1 MVLENIL
8 VPSFHM
14 FLSSFPSVT
23 YWRNCLIVIVAT
35 CQFCYRLIYHR
46 LLLLFSHSVVS
57 DTATP
62 WTQNA
67 RLRSPSPSPG
77 VCSNSYP
84 LSQWCHPTISSSG
97 FPFSSCLQ
105 FFPAWESIPVSQLF
119 ASGGQ
124 SIGASVSAS
133 VLPMN
138 IQDLFPLGLTG
149 LISLQ
154 YKGLSRV
161 TSSKTVWRH
170 QSFNTQ
176 SFFLSSSHIC
186 TWLLETP

>member
-35 CQFCYRLIYHR
+35 CQFCFRLIYHR

-67 RLRSPSPSPG
+67 RLRCPSPSLR

-84 LSQWCHPTISSSG
+84 GWCHPTISSSG
-97 FPFSSCLQ
+97 IPFSCPQS
-105 FFPAWESIPVSQLF
+105 FPASESIPVSQLF

-154 YKGLSRV
+154 YKELSRV
-161 TSSKTVWRH
+161 ISSKTVWRH
-170 QSFNTQ
+170 QAFNTQ